1 MTSTN
6 KSASEPRRNEMV
18 EALPAPIDELVLD
31 LLAEFTTWA
40 SALGVMVERLET
52 SDAAAAVIARLATA
66 TGTKRTVIS
75 SEVAR
80 QAPGLVAA
88 LDLAGVPWR
97 EPETALETQHE
108 QFGVSFGHLAIAET
122 GSVLMA
128 EARLDDR
135 AVGMLVREQVIVCRT
150 NSLVPSLDDAAPV
163 LRQFAL
169 QPGGAYTT
177 LVTGPSR
184 TADIE
189 RVLTVGVQGP
199 GKLTILFVD
208 DLA

>member
-1 MTSTN
+1 MTFRNASD
-6 KSASEPRRNEMV
+6 SAPGRDAARATQTAPADEPV
-18 EALPAPIDELVLD
+18 LELLV
-31 LLAEFTTWA
+31 EFTGWA
-40 SALGVMVERLET
+40 SALGVDVERLED
-52 SDAAAAVIARLATA
+52 SDAAAGTIARLATA
-66 TGTKRTVIS
+66 SGTERTVLS
-75 SEVAR
+75 TEVAR

-88 LDLAGVPWR
+88 LDRAGVPCR
-97 EPETALETQHE
+97 EPEAAAQTQHE
-108 QFGVSFGHLAIAET
+108 RFGVSFGHLAIAET

-128 EARLDDR
+128 EDRLEDR
-135 AVGMLVREQVIVCRT
+135 AVGMLVAVQVIVCRT
-150 NSLVPSLDDAAPV
+150 ASLVPSLDDAAPV
-163 LRQFAL
+163 LREYAL

-199 GKLTILFVD
+199 GRLVILFVD